1 MNKTSDRER
10 FGQLLALCDTLTRL
24 LKGIRRTMDR
34 IGEDLDS
41 YQETIKNAI
50 ELHEDTIERWNEED
64 EEDDTTDTSLA
75 DRVTEMAIE
84 EARIR
89 RAERKI

>member
-64 EEDDTTDTSLA
+64 EDTTTLA
-75 DRVTEMAIE
+75 DRVTDEAIE
-84 EARIR
+84 EARLR
-89 RAERKI
+89 RAERKG